1 MRILHRPAVRLLA
14 AAALAGALAAC
25 GENGPSGPFDP
36 AGTSADIGT
45 VQGMFATSSFNSF
58 SAMSAG
64 MDAVLGS
71 SITASVGA
79 VENGAATVGSPAAGA
94 ASYARRLT
102 ALLPRGTA
110 AGWSASSGAIPPAAL
125 GKTFVYTAESG
136 YIASDRTGA
145 PSDGVR
151 FVLYAVDP
159 LTRQPV
165 TPLTET
171 GYVDV
176 VDHSGD
182 NDVDV
187 RVLAVSGTTT
197 FIDYAITASGTAS
210 GGNIRVQG
218 FVSDLTDRAN
228 FDLNNHVAVGGSS
241 LALTLDYDLRVPT
254 RDIILDFTVHGTSA
268 FEGLGNG
275 DMSLLLQGPHGKV
288 EMEGDFDTAGGTL
301 AVKVNGNDFATVTVN
316 GQFDPTVTN
325 GNGDPLTPDEEAA
338 LRHIAAVVGDA
349 FEVVTGLVAPA
360 DALVSL

>member
-1 MRILHRPAVRLLA
+1 MRILRRPAVRFLA
-14 AAALAGALAAC
+14 AASLAGALIGC
-25 GENGPSGPFDP
+25 GENGPSGPFDA

-45 VQGMFATSSFNSF
+45 VQGMFATSSYSSF

-64 MDAVLGS
+64 MDAVLGG

-79 VENGAATVGSPAAGA
+79 VENGAAGVRDGIPGA
-94 ASYARRLT
+94 ATYGRRLV
-102 ALLPRGTA
+102 ALLPHTA
-110 AGWSASSGAIPPAAL
+110 AGFSASSGSIPPAAL
-125 GKTFVYTAESG
+125 GKTFVYAGSG
-136 YIASDRTGA
+136 YVASDRAGA
-145 PSDGVR
+145 PADGVR
-151 FVLYAVDP
+151 FLLYAVDP
-159 LTRQPV
+159 LTHQPAV
-165 TPLTET
+165 PLTET

-176 VDHSGD
+176 VDHSG

>member
-14 AAALAGALAAC
+14 AAALAGALTAC

-36 AGTSADIGT
+36 AGTSADVGT

-79 VENGAATVGSPAAGA
+79 VQQGASTRTAAAGA
-94 ASYARRLT
+94 ASLSRRLA
-102 ALLPRGTA
+102 ALLPHGAA
-110 AGWSASSGAIPPAAL
+110 AGLSASSGAIPPAAL
-125 GKTFVYTAESG
+125 GKTFVYTTGSG
-136 YIASDRTGA
+136 YVASDRTGA

-165 TPLTET
+165 EPLTET

-187 RVLAVSGTTT
+187 RVQAVSGTTI
-197 FIDYAITASGTAS
+197 FIDYAVTASGSAS
-210 GGNIRVQG
+210 GGNIRVLG
-218 FVSDLTDRAN
+218 FISDLTDRAN
-228 FDLNNHVAVGGSS
+228 FDLKSGVGLSGDH
-241 LALTLDYDLRVPT
+241 LEITLDYDLRVPT
-254 RDIILDFTVHGTSA
+254 RDIILDFTVHLTTNDT
-268 FEGLGNG
+268 GLGNG
-275 DMSLLLQGPHGKV
+275 DLSLLLQGPHGKV
-288 EMEGDFDTAGGTL
+288 EMDGDIEASGGTL
-301 AVKVNGNDFATVTVN
+301 GVKVNGDDFATLTVDGN
-316 GQFDPTVTN
+316 FQPTVTN
-325 GNGDPLTPDEEAA
+325 GSGEPLTTDEQAA
-338 LRHIAAVVGDA
+338 LRHIAEVVGDA
-349 FEVVTGLVAPA
+349 FDVVSDLLAPA
-360 DALVSL
+360 SSLVSL